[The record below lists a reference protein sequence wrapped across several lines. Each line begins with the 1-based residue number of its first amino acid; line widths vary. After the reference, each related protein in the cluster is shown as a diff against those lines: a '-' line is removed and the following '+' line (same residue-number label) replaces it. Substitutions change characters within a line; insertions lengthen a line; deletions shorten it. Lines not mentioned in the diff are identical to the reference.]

1 MNYWVSKEQ
10 LQKLIEANNG
20 NQIFVLC
27 NKIAREQKIITE
39 RTESLTKGLVLSLLV
54 FNENYAGKPSH
65 LQDVPLTK
73 NQYNNFQKLQY
84 HRLVS
89 HVKSGYW
96 DLTPQGKLFIH
107 GEPVP
112 KNVTVD
118 NGQITG
124 VSKQKTTIN
133 KLLGAVKQ
141 TAYPQRRDYL

>member
-10 LQKLIEANNG
+10 LQSMIGAENG
-20 NQIFVLC
+20 NQIFILC

-54 FNENYAGKPSH
+54 FNENYAGKPLH

-96 DLTPQGKLFIH
+96 DLTSQGKLFIH

-112 KNVTVD
+112 KNVTID

-133 KLLGAVKQ
+133 KLLGASKPA
-141 TAYPQRRDYL
+141 AYPQRRDYL